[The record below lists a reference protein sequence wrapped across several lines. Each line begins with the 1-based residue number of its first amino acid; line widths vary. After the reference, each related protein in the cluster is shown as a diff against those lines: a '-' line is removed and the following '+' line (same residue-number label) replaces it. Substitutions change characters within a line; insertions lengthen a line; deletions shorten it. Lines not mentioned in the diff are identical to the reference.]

1 CGIGVVEVEEI
12 DRINILNASLLA
24 MVKAFHG
31 LKPTPDY
38 LLIDGRE
45 TIPPGWFKTGKKA
58 SGSLPQ
64 QRTIIKGD
72 QLCIS
77 IAAASILAKVARD
90 EIMVE
95 FDKKYPEYGFASHKG
110 YSSVVHLE
118 VKTRSDDRFG
128 TPFEAVE
135 ARKQQKMIRAAQ
147 FFLHAKGLQQREAR
161 FDVVGISWPG
171 RQPVVEHIE
180 NAFELFQ
187 GVD

>member
-1 CGIGVVEVEEI
+1 MA
-12 DRINILNASLLA
+12 NTKQLL
-24 MVKAFHG
+24 
-31 LKPTPDY
+31 
-38 LLIDGRE
+38 GRE
-45 TIPPGWFKTGKKA
+45 GEKIAERYLKK
-58 SGSLPQ
+58 
-64 QRTIIKGD
+64 
-72 QLCIS
+72 
-77 IAAASILAKVARD
+77 
-90 EIMVE
+90 
-95 FDKKYPEYGFASHKG
+95 KG
-110 YSSVVHLE
+110 YKLVERNYRCLSGEVDLIVLDRRVIVFVE

-135 ARKQQKMIRAAQ
+135 ARKQRKMIRAAQ